1 MTHYITVHVIVITDD
16 IIVYKFKNSSNTP
29 ICQCLILTLQTENS
43 VITITITKIPP
54 LTHNYTPALLN
65 AHTKISM
72 VNAKKMTVLHTTIS
86 QCKRWLMIELKSSS
100 LQLGK
105 AAWHWEVEFRGVYM
119 HVLSH
124 VCLCMCACDDDKAGQ
139 RAAM

>member
-54 LTHNYTPALLN
+54 LTHFSTFECTYKDFNGQC
-65 AHTKISM
+65 
-72 VNAKKMTVLHTTIS
+72 KKMTVLHTTIS